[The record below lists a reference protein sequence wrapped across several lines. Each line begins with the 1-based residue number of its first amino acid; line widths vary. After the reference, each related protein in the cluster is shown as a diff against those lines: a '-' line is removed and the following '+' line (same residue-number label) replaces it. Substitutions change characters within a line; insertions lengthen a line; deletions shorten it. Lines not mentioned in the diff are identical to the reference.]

1 MPFTVLRGART
12 PHLVAGCN
20 ALAQMSHDARMHYE
34 HIASDPALEI
44 NDHARSVMHA
54 LDATAG
60 ARAATVRKLEDAIDS
75 TGEDLQRLARE
86 AILSSADLF
95 HAIAIQTRNPNLIGT
110 AAAVDIT
117 IDATEFAIQILTA
130 DDSVTQQRAVAAFV
144 KGRWT
149 TIQTLVSGPG
159 KTFSQKQF
167 AVAGALTDA
176 MVSLSQKIVDERA
189 LRRELAYAKDALE
202 DVETQISGL
211 PVNHAEW
218 QQFMLNQLDA
228 EIFVLEL
235 LQSEYA
241 STDCRID
248 RVSTPGFG

>member
-20 ALAQMSHDARMHYE
+20 ALAQMSHDARIHYE
-34 HIASDPALEI
+34 HIASDPVLEI
-44 NDHARSVMHA
+44 NDHARTVMHA
-54 LDATAG
+54 LDETAG
-60 ARAATVRKLEDAIDS
+60 ARAATVRKLETALEASDNELPD
-75 TGEDLQRLARE
+75 LARQ
-86 AILSSADLF
+86 AIVSSSDLF
-95 HAIAIQTRNPNLIGT
+95 HAIAVQTRNPNLIGT
-110 AAAVDIT
+110 AAAVDII
-117 IDATEFAIQILTA
+117 IDTTDFAIQIVTA
-130 DDSVTQQRAVAAFV
+130 DDSVTQQKAVAAFV

-159 KTFSQKQF
+159 KLFSQKQF

-176 MVSLSQKIVDERA
+176 MVSLSQAILDERA
-189 LRRELAYAKDALE
+189 LRRELAFAKDALD

-241 STDCRID
+241 GTDCRID
-248 RVSTPGFG
+248 GVSAPGFA